1 MKIAH
6 LVISFVP
13 YRMAESQEAKKLALI
28 QWLSGLSDPEIIDE
42 LMDKMEEVKATTT
55 PKVVKPDIRN
65 SYEWY
70 K

>member
-1 MKIAH
+1 
-6 LVISFVP
+6 
-13 YRMAESQEAKKLALI
+13 MAESQEAKKLALI